1 MELPDVTISNG
12 IAIAAT
18 VSDGGYGYSVG
29 DLLTIST
36 IGISS
41 VGRNLRLSVS
51 EISGINE
58 LIVDDVQGEFIVGAG
73 YSLTYIN
80 NSGVTTEMNGSYG
93 GNVIITQPVEE
104 IFDGLHFKVNQRN
117 HGMHSDVNKV
127 TILRAKSDISPTT
140 LSVNYS
146 ASSTSEISVASTAN
160 FVTFEKVS
168 VASTNPGYLLIGDE
182 IISYTGVSNTN
193 TLTGITRGINGT
205 NTYPYSSGS
214 LVYKYELND
223 VSLLRINKTHD
234 LNFADIDN
242 QIDLDSYYLKVDI
255 SSGDNTTDRTGSGTL
270 PKLFFGESKKT
281 GGINV
286 SASYNV
292 PFELITPSIRTI
304 SPKFTTISASVR
316 TVTGQSIDG
325 NETPYVDKGFPTSY
339 IK

>member
-1 MELPDVTISNG
+1 M
-12 IAIAAT
+12 
-18 VSDGGYGYSVG
+18 
-29 DLLTIST
+29 
-36 IGISS
+36 
-41 VGRNLRLSVS
+41 
-51 EISGINE
+51 
-58 LIVDDVQGEFIVGAG
+58 
-73 YSLTYIN
+73 
-80 NSGVTTEMNGSYG
+80 
-93 GNVIITQPVEE
+93 
-104 IFDGLHFKVNQRN
+104 
-117 HGMHSDVNKV
+117 
-127 TILRAKSDISPTT
+127 
-140 LSVNYS
+140 
-146 ASSTSEISVASTAN
+146 
-160 FVTFEKVS
+160 
-168 VASTNPGYLLIGDE
+168 IGDE

-242 QIDLDSYYLKVDI
+242 QIDLDSYYLKVDM

-286 SASYNV
+286 SATYNV

-304 SPKFTTISASVR
+304 SPKFTAISASVR

-325 NETPYVDKGFPTSY
+325 NETPYVDKGDRKSVV
-339 IK
+339 